1 MLKLP
6 YELFVALRYF
16 KSKKRYRAVSL
27 NSYISIGGV
36 SLGVATL
43 IATLAIMTGFAQD
56 LRDKILGTNAH
67 IIVQSI
73 KGDIRDFNSI
83 IERINKIPHVTGAA
97 PFIQSEVMVSA
108 NRLSTGAV
116 IRGIDPFRED
126 KVTNLSRSMKIGNL
140 ARLKEG
146 IRIGKKVYPP
156 IIIGSEMAKYLG
168 LFVGDTVNIISPKGI
183 IGPFGIVPAFKTF
196 VVAGIFDSGMY
207 EYDSKLIYISLKE
220 AQKFFKLG
228 NVASAIAIKV
238 DDIFK
243 ARKIARLIE
252 KELGP
257 TFFARDWMEM
267 NRNLF
272 SALKLEKMVMFI
284 ILILIIIVA
293 TFNIIGTL
301 TMLIMEKSREIAILK
316 AMGAT
321 NKGIF
326 KIFITQG
333 LIIGLIGTIIGI
345 PLGYGVSLL
354 IQNFYTLPADVYY
367 ISHIP
372 AKIEFGDVI
381 LVALSAIIISLV
393 ATVYPSWQAS
403 RLEPAEALRYE

>member
-6 YELFVALRYF
+6 YELFVAFRYF
-16 KSKKRYRAVSL
+16 KSKKRHRAISL

-43 IATLAIMTGFAQD
+43 IATLAIMTGFSQD

-67 IIVQSI
+67 IIVQDVR
-73 KGDIRDFNSI
+73 GDIKDFDNVVRK
-83 IERINKIPHVTGAA
+83 IEHIPHVVAAA
-97 PFIQSEVMVSA
+97 PFIQSEVMISA
-108 NRLSTGAV
+108 HRLTTGAV
-116 IRGIDPFRED
+116 IRGIDPARED
-126 KVTNLSRSMKIGNL
+126 KVTNLARSMKIGTL
-140 ARLKEG
+140 TRLNGG
-146 IRIGKKVYPP
+146 IKIGKKTYPAVL
-156 IIIGSEMAKYLG
+156 IGSEMAKYLG
-168 LFVGDTVNIISPKGI
+168 LFVGDTINIISPRGM
-183 IGPFGIVPAFKTF
+183 IGPFGMVPTFKKF

-207 EYDSKLIYISLKE
+207 EYDSKLIYISLNE
-220 AQKFFKLG
+220 AQNFFKLG
-228 NVASAIAIKV
+228 GVVNAIAVKV
-238 DDIFK
+238 DNIFT
-243 ARKIARLIE
+243 ARKIARIIE
-252 KELGP
+252 TQLGT

-272 SALKLEKMVMFI
+272 SALRLEKMVMFI
-284 ILILIIIVA
+284 ILVLIIIVA

-301 TMLIMEKSREIAILK
+301 TMLIIEKSKDIAILK

-321 NKGIF
+321 SKGIF

-354 IQNFYTLPADVYY
+354 IQEFYTLPADVYY

-372 AKIEFGDVI
+372 SKIEYNDVI
-381 LVALSAIIISLV
+381 LVALSAIIISLI
-393 ATVYPSWQAS
+393 ATIYPSWQAS
-403 RLEPAEALRYE
+403 KLEPAEALRYE